1 MFSQSP
7 ISELAII
14 AVFCSFVVVNHRESR
29 MTFFI
34 KTDEIQPDSGT
45 FASIALLQR
54 ARASMEVLGAIQT
67 CSSKRIRDVAQHRF
81 EADARIREL
90 TAAGASSAPDEQA
103 ARISEARQ
111 IAEGD
116 NLYRLERFV
125 QRVVA
130 EENFVRGIP
139 AVEEQRAQFDQF
151 YTPPAAGN
159 EVALDLGPDDLDVPE
174 YWSTTDWH
182 LEPGGWDG
190 YDLYGPMMAYAVGPS
205 VFRHGG
211 YAYLGVGEDI
221 RSQRLDVAKQLP
233 KAAYGRIGELGCG
246 GGTTL
251 FAIHRVHPEA
261 ALVGFD
267 LSKNLLRGAHS
278 SAAKLGVPAHF
289 KRRDARHTG
298 EPDGSFDAIVTYA
311 LHHEMPVEVS
321 REVLEEAF
329 RLLAPGGDLVISD
342 VPPYRAVSLFNGI
355 LLDWETEHRGEPF
368 FREACLSN
376 WADVLREIGFEAVEE
391 YPLGSRAYPYITRAR
406 KPA

>member
-1 MFSQSP
+1 
-7 ISELAII
+7 
-14 AVFCSFVVVNHRESR
+14 

-34 KTDEIQPDSGT
+34 KTDEIQPDG
-45 FASIALLQR
+45 ASFTSIGLRQR
-54 ARASMEVLGAIQT
+54 ARAGMEALGAIQT
-67 CSSKRIRDVAQHRF
+67 CSSGRIREIARNRF
-81 EADARIREL
+81 EADERIQEL
-90 TAAGASSAPDEQA
+90 SAAEPSGAPDVQA
-103 ARISEARQ
+103 DRIAEARL
-111 IAEGD
+111 IAERD
-116 NLYRLERFV
+116 NLYRLERFI

-151 YTPPAAGN
+151 YAAPDAN
-159 EVALDLGPDDLDVPE
+159 AVSLDLGPDDLEVPD
-174 YWSTTDWH
+174 YWSSTAWH

-211 YAYLGVGEDI
+211 YAYVSVGEDI
-221 RSQRLDVAKQLP
+221 RAQRMEVAKQLP
-233 KAAYGRIGELGCG
+233 KDAYHRIGELGCG

-251 FAIHRVHPEA
+251 FAIHRVHPKA

-267 LSKNLLRGAHS
+267 LSKNLLRGGYS
-278 SAAKLGVPAHF
+278 SAAKLGVPVHF

-311 LHHEMPVEVS
+311 LHHEMPVSVS
-321 REVLEEAF
+321 REVFEEAF
-329 RLLAPGGDLVISD
+329 RLLEPGGDLLISD

-376 WADVLREIGFEAVEE
+376 WADVLKDIGFEEVEE
-391 YPLGSRAYPYITRAR
+391 YPIGPSAYPYITRAR